1 MDKYMDVVRG
11 GRVWSCGHVDKYM
24 DVVRG
29 GCGHVD

>member
-1 MDKYMDVVRG
+1 MDVVRG